1 MPRKSYIHKG
11 RIFDFVN
18 EKVHLP
24 NGITKNYDFVRHNGA
39 VVIIPLLSKDKAV
52 LIKQYRVVIG
62 KYIYELPAGSIDKG
76 EKPSACA
83 RRELIEETGYKAGKM
98 DYLGDIIP
106 CPGYSTE
113 ILHIFKATRLVQND
127 FVEGGFE
134 TRPYNKNLPIK
145 CDPDEIIDPM
155 IVSRS
160 QVRKM
165 FKDGKILDAKTIA
178 SFAMIGWI

>member
-127 FVEGGFE
+127 LVGTIHELSVQMGNRSHKDE
-134 TRPYNKNLPIK
+134 
-145 CDPDEIIDPM
+145 DEIIDPM